1 MWIHHWVVL
10 QFLHPT
16 FAVPHDLSEFN
27 DRGRF
32 KHSNWADFIG
42 VTDGDSNNT
51 NQKHR
56 LEWMGMLVNQRY
68 NNSIFLQFVVFQNEY
83 FI

>member
-1 MWIHHWVVL
+1 LVAL

-16 FAVPHDLSEFN
+16 FAVPDDLSEFN

-32 KHSNWADFIG
+32 KHSKWADFIH
-42 VTDGDSNNT
+42 VTDADYNNE

-56 LEWMGMLVNQRY
+56 LEWIQMRFTQRD
-68 NNSIFLQFVVFQNEY
+68 NNY
-83 FI
+83 